1 MTVSKIEKEIMKLGS
16 MSRAKLVSKLLK
28 SLEDL
33 PEAENEKLWI
43 EEAEER
49 LEEITAG
56 HVKSRRA
63 NLVYKNARAKLK

>member
-63 NLVYKNARAKLK
+63 NSIFAGRNPK